1 MLFQSNNKTIRKVSD
16 KVCHAIYTTIVCDFF
31 SANMDKSTMHIS
43 AMIVPLNHV
52 PVIVSVNWTFN
63 ISNRQMAILEAS
75 FNK

>member
-1 MLFQSNNKTIRKVSD
+1 
-16 KVCHAIYTTIVCDFF
+16 
-31 SANMDKSTMHIS
+31 MHIS

-52 PVIVSVNWTFN
+52 PVIVSVNWIFN